1 MDVQGA
7 ASARTL
13 RKAIMKIA
21 FRTDAS
27 LEIGSGHVM
36 RCLTLADALKTS
48 GASCRFICREH
59 PGHLLDLIRWRGH
72 EAIGL
77 PATISSG
84 STEGTVADETKLA
97 HAAWLGTDWRNDAAQ
112 TLASLQGELTDW
124 LVVDH
129 YAIDSSWEHVLR
141 PAYRKLMVIDDLAD
155 RAHDCDLLLDQNWF
169 GEETDMRYS
178 KWVTENCRCLLGPEF
193 ALLKP
198 EYAQLRVLMPPRDG
212 IVRRVLVFL
221 GGSDP
226 TNQTGKVLDA
236 LMRRGLEHLAVDVV
250 VGVNH
255 PDPEGIS
262 AQVTARPATTLYQE
276 MPSLA
281 GLMARADLMIGAG
294 GSTTWE
300 RMCLGLP
307 TIVVSIADNQN
318 ATNVALMKAR
328 YINFVGDMNDVSC
341 EMLADAVDRC
351 LTYPKTLKMQSAL
364 GQSLVPGLGTAV
376 VCEHISLNC

>member
-7 ASARTL
+7 AIARTL
-13 RKAIMKIA
+13 RKAIMKIV

-27 LEIGSGHVM
+27 LAIGSGHVM

-59 PGHLLDLIRWRGH
+59 PGHLLDLIRQRGH

-77 PATISSG
+77 PATIPSG
-84 STEGTVADETKLA
+84 STEGAVADETKLA
-97 HAAWLGTDWRNDAAQ
+97 HAAWLCTDWRNDVAQ
-112 TLASLQGELTDW
+112 TLTSIHGELIDW

-129 YAIDSSWEHVLR
+129 YAIDSCWERALR
-141 PAYRKLMVIDDLAD
+141 PACRKLMVIDDLAD
-155 RAHDCDLLLDQNWF
+155 RAHNCDLLLDQNWF
-169 GEETDMRYS
+169 GDETEMRYS
-178 KWVTENCRCLLGPEF
+178 KWVTENCRCLLGPEY

-255 PDPEGIS
+255 PDPKGIS
-262 AQVTARPATTLYQE
+262 VQVTTRPATTLYQD

-307 TIVVSIADNQN
+307 TIVVSIADNQT
-318 ATNVALMKAR
+318 ATNVALMKAG
-328 YINFVGDMNDVSC
+328 YINFVGNMNDVSS
-341 EMLADAVDRC
+341 ETLAAAVDRC
-351 LTYPKTLKMQSAL
+351 LTNPKTLKTQSAL
-364 GQSLVPGLGTAV
+364 GRNLVLGAGTAV
-376 VCEHISLNC
+376 VCEHISLDC

>member
-7 ASARTL
+7 ASARTR
-13 RKAIMKIA
+13 RKAIMNIA

-27 LEIGSGHVM
+27 LKIGSGHVM
-36 RCLTLADALKTS
+36 RCLTLADALKTI

-59 PGHLLDLIRWRGH
+59 PGHLLDLIRQRGF

-77 PATISSG
+77 PSTILDG
-84 STEGTVADETKLA
+84 SKDGAVADDTKLA
-97 HAAWLGTDWRNDAAQ
+97 HAAWLGSDWRNDAVQ
-112 TLASLQGELTDW
+112 TLSSLHGELTDW

-129 YAIDSSWEHVLR
+129 YAIDSCWEGALR
-141 PAYRKLMVIDDLAD
+141 PACRKLMVIDDLAD

-169 GEETDMRYS
+169 GDETEKRYS
-178 KWVTENCRCLLGPEF
+178 NWVTEDCRCLLGPEY

-198 EYAQLRVLMPPRDG
+198 EYDQLRVLMPPRDG

-226 TNQTGKVLDA
+226 TNQTKKVLDA
-236 LMRRGLEHLAVDVV
+236 LMTGGLEHLAVDVV

-262 AQVTARPATTLYQE
+262 LQVAARPATVLLQDL
-276 MPSLA
+276 PSLA

-307 TIVVSIADNQN
+307 TIVISIADNQT
-318 ATNVALMKAR
+318 ATNVALMKAG
-328 YINFVGDMNDVSC
+328 YIEFVGYMDDVSG
-341 EMLADAVDRC
+341 ETIADAVERC
-351 LTYPKTLKMQSAL
+351 LTNPKILQKQSAL
-364 GQSLVPGLGTAV
+364 GQSLVPGAGTAL
-376 VCEHISLNC
+376 VCEHIFLDC